1 MQCGVVSAWEGGDCW
16 RGCRERLK
24 RRKRLKRSLSS
35 SCSSINHPWRNISLD
50 IDSEEKWKRG
60 FSAIVWLKPL
70 HSVSHLD
77 DQCCLVWNVTD
88 RLSVILNQKP
98 MFLNQVFVMKL
109 LISQLRLPPE
119 ENCPNLQWSKLWL
132 SSLNIYHQ
140 RIRARVIFVIF
151 ASQSMIKVSATID
164 GVAQPRIKD
173 WKHYSSSSSSGI
185 GVQRWSPWFD

>member
-1 MQCGVVSAWEGGDCW
+1 MCPMCTVQCGVVSAWEGGDCW

-88 RLSVILNQKP
+88 QLSVILNQKP

-109 LISQLRLPPE
+109 LISQLPWRKLSE
-119 ENCPNLQWSKLWL
+119 SSVIKVVKLEHLSKD
-132 SSLNIYHQ
+132 Q
-140 RIRARVIFVIF
+140 
-151 ASQSMIKVSATID
+151 SQSDLCDLRFSINDQSVSN
-164 GVAQPRIKD
+164 
-173 WKHYSSSSSSGI
+173 H
-185 GVQRWSPWFD
+185 RWCCSAAY